1 MPSSFLRILPRF
13 VCCLVFS
20 AWLFP
25 GALTAAEL
33 LERRI
38 SVDFRHT
45 PLKNAMEEV
54 ARQGQFQWSY
64 NAAILPEGKKVTL
77 RADNWTVRE
86 ILFAMLG
93 EDYEFKPS
101 GNYLILKKRRRPSD
115 ELSGYITDPRTGQRL
130 ANASV
135 YDRRTLRSTTTD
147 DNGYYRL
154 KKTGREA
161 ELVVAKLGYRDTVLQ
176 ISSSSPRFQKIQL
189 DTFSTRTAAQDPS
202 FLDAAYTDIERFFAK
217 TVDRWNELNVRDSL
231 TRQFQVSF
239 LPFAGTN
246 HRLSGRVRNDFSL
259 NILAGHSRAV
269 NRLEIGGLA
278 NFTRESVNGVQ
289 IGGLFNWLRGDNR
302 GLQIAGLF
310 NTTRDTSSGLQVA
323 GLFNAAR
330 HSSGVSGQVAGLNN
344 FAGEGTCSIQVA
356 GLFNQADTVE
366 GVQIAG
372 LANHA
377 KKVRGVQIGLFNSA
391 DSLSGL
397 QIGLLNRSGRR
408 WLPVVNW

>member
-1 MPSSFLRILPRF
+1 MPSVSLRPLFRI
-13 VCCLVFS
+13 CWCLALS

-25 GALTAAEL
+25 GVVAASEL

-54 ARQGQFQWSY
+54 ARLGQFQWSY
-64 NAAILPEGKKVTL
+64 NAAILPAGEKVTL

-115 ELSGYITDPRTGQRL
+115 ELSGYISDPRTGQRL

-176 ISSSSPRFQKIQL
+176 ITSTSPRFQKIEL
-189 DTFSTRTAAQDPS
+189 DTFPTQTATQDKP
-202 FLDAAYTDIERFFAK
+202 FWETAYTDVERFFAK
-217 TVDRWNELNVRDSL
+217 TADRWTELNVRDSL
-231 TRQFQVSF
+231 TRQYQVSF
-239 LPFAGTN
+239 LPFVGTN
-246 HRLSGRVRNDFSL
+246 HRLSSRVRNDYSL
-259 NILAGHSRAV
+259 NILAGQSMAV

-302 GLQIAGLF
+302 GVQVGGLF
-310 NTTRDTSSGLQVA
+310 NIARDTSSGVQVG
-323 GLFNAAR
+323 GLYNAAR

-344 FAGEGTCSIQVA
+344 FAGQGTCTFQVA
-356 GLFNQADTVE
+356 GIYNQADTVA
-366 GVQIAG
+366 GVQVAGIA
-372 LANHA
+372 NRA
-377 KKVRGVQIGLFNSA
+377 KKVRGVQIGL
-391 DSLSGL
+391 
-397 QIGLLNRSGRR
+397 
-408 WLPVVNW
+408 